1 MTTRRSFLG
10 RTTAAGVLAG
20 LTPHRRRPRTDAGHP
35 PSAHRTCAGRG
46 RVTRSWPSTAGC
58 GRTTPRSRRI

>member
-20 LTPHRRRPRTDAGHP
+20 LTASPAAAED
-35 PSAHRTCAGRG
+35 GRG